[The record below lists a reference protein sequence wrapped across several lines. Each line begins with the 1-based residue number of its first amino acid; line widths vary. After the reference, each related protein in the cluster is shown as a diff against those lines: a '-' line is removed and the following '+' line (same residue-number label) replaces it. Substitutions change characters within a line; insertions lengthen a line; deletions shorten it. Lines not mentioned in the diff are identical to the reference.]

1 MIKNA
6 GGIQDVRPSSAVT
19 ELFWQTHLQNPKRYR
34 KDLRA
39 LAKLAELLEEEKAK
53 ERRMFERRK
62 RERDNMQR
70 KSQERK
76 RPELSDRKLFWCF
89 LIMRNV
95 TKLIFSSRRWERW
108 LEKAQAEKLQ
118 RVQLAGSDY
127 VAKEE
132 PRQ

>member
-1 MIKNA
+1 MTVCA
-6 GGIQDVRPSSAVT
+6 GGVKDVRPNSAVT

-39 LAKLAELLEEEKAK
+39 LSKLAELLEEEKAK

-76 RPELSDRKLFWCF
+76 RGELSDRKTFPL
-89 LIMRNV
+89 L
-95 TKLIFSSRRWERW
+95 
-108 LEKAQAEKLQ
+108 
-118 RVQLAGSDY
+118 
-127 VAKEE
+127 VAILMATVL
-132 PRQ
+132 

>member
-6 GGIQDVRPSSAVT
+6 GGVQPDARPNSAVT
-19 ELFWQTHLQNPKRYR
+19 ELFWQTHLQDPKRYR

-53 ERRMFERRK
+53 ERRMFQRRK

-76 RPELSDRKLFWCF
+76 RVESDRK
-89 LIMRNV
+89 MKSTV
-95 TKLIFSSRRWERW
+95 TW
-108 LEKAQAEKLQ
+108 LT
-118 RVQLAGSDY
+118 RG
-127 VAKEE
+127 
-132 PRQ
+132 P